1 VTRLARFA
9 RWLVPLGVVAL
20 VAVTAWGWRT
30 ATAPGAAR
38 VAPLDAARVAD
49 LAQRTQTGPHSG
61 VFELA
66 THLGLG
72 DFTGSVSGNQ
82 LASLLSGANI
92 ARVWTDGPTRS
103 RVALLQPL
111 QETDWVRNG
120 ASTWVWQSAG
130 QHAARVA
137 VPAFAQIPPLGVVTS
152 LVGGSSVQTPDELAK
167 TFLAWRAQSTLALA
181 PPDHVAG
188 RPAYELVLTPKSRV
202 SLIAHVRIAVDAQTG
217 LVLRTTVGV
226 RGGGAPAIDA
236 HYTSVSF
243 SRPAASNFTFN
254 PPPHAVIVSAPT
266 LGAAE
271 ASPGEGDQLDARAR
285 HRRDRFRDGGGDY
298 FDTPPSIRLV
308 GSGWDQVV
316 LASGLRGWQFSELLG
331 NTSNVT
337 GSFGNGRLT
346 KTPVATIIALNDG
359 RVAAGAVTPAGVEAA
374 LAQVPP
380 SN

>member
-9 RWLVPLGVVAL
+9 RWLVPLGVIAL
-20 VAVTAWGWRT
+20 VAVSAWGWRT

-38 VAPLDAARVAD
+38 VAPLDAANVAD
-49 LAQRTQTGPHSG
+49 LAQRTQTTPHSG
-61 VFELA
+61 VFELV

-82 LASLLSGANI
+82 LASLLSGTNV

-120 ASTWVWQSAG
+120 TSTWVWQSTG
-130 QHAARVA
+130 QQAARVA
-137 VPAFAQIPPLGVVTS
+137 LPVIAQIPPLGVVTS
-152 LVGGSSVQTPDELAK
+152 LVGGSSVQTPDEVAN
-167 TFLAWRAQSTLALA
+167 TFLAWRGQSTLSLA

-188 RPAYELVLTPKSRV
+188 RRAYELVLSPKSRV
-202 SLIAHVRIAVDAQTG
+202 SLIAHVRIAVDAETG

-226 RGGGAPAIDA
+226 VGGGAPAIDA
-236 HYTSVSF
+236 HYTSISY
-243 SRPAASNFTFN
+243 SRPAVSNFTFN

-271 ASPGEGDQLDARAR
+271 ASPFAGDQPVVRAR
-285 HRRDRFRDGGGDY
+285 HRHDRFRDGGDRG
-298 FDTPPSIRLV
+298 FDTPTSFKLV

-316 LASGLRGWQFSELLG
+316 VASGLRGWQFSELLG
-331 NTSNVT
+331 NTSNVS
-337 GSFGNGRLT
+337 GSFGSGRLT
-346 KTPVATIIALNDG
+346 KTPVATIIALYDG

-374 LAQVPP
+374 LAQSPP